1 MPLTREGAVALTGGV
16 AGAVGGALIGVVVVG
31 GAEKIA
37 RLPDWQK
44 ALTVAGIAV
53 GSGMVTALLSYLAF
67 SKITA

>member
-16 AGAVGGALIGVVVVG
+16 AGAVGGALVGVVLVG

-37 RLPDWQK
+37 KMEDWQK
-44 ALTVAGIAV
+44 ALVVTGIATAT
-53 GSGMVTALLSYLAF
+53 GMVTALLSYLAF